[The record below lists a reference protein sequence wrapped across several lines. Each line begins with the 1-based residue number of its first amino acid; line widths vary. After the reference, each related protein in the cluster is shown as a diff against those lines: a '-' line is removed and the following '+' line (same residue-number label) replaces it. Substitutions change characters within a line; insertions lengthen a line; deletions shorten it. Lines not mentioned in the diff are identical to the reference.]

1 MKLRA
6 IIVDDELTGI
16 NSLYLS
22 IIKHCPDVKSVAETK
37 SASAA
42 IDLIENYMPEIVFL
56 DINMPE
62 MNGFELLNKLKWKN
76 FNLIFTTAHQEFAL
90 RALKANAIDYLLKP
104 IDPEELK
111 NSIKK
116 VKDVRLKA
124 DYSHF
129 EETYEKLLNSLRNR
143 KQNKITIHTKSGAES
158 IEFEDIIS
166 LESKSN
172 YTQINMV
179 NSKFILSSK
188 TLKEFDELLCKEESH
203 FMRVHN
209 SFIVNLNKVSK
220 FLKYSESIIMLD
232 AQSVPVSKSRK
243 EPFMKWLKM

>member
-37 SASAA
+37 SPLAA

-111 NSIKK
+111 SSIRK
-116 VKDVRLKA
+116 VKETRFKT
-124 DYSHF
+124 DYSNF
-129 EETYEKLLNSLRNR
+129 EETYEKLLNSLKNQ
-143 KQNKITIHTKSGAES
+143 KQHKITIHTKSGIES
-158 IEFEDIIS
+158 VEFDDIIS

-172 YTQINMV
+172 YTQINLT
-179 NSKFILSSK
+179 NSKSILAAK
-188 TLKEFDELLCKEESH
+188 TLKEFDELLCKEENH

-209 SFIVNLNKVSK
+209 SFIINLNKVSK
-220 FLKYSESIIMLD
+220 FLKYSENIIMLD

-243 EPFMKWLKM
+243 DHFMKWLKL